1 MDAFTAIMEEGYTIG
16 DRKLARGYVS
26 RKTTLETAEVKTA
39 QGRRKGQ
46 KYFLWPHETSTQYH
60 YRVYLK

>member
-1 MDAFTAIMEEGYTIG
+1 MNAAEAINSGLIISDINLE
-16 DRKLARGYVS
+16 RGYVS

-39 QGRRKGQ
+39 RGRRKGQ
-46 KYFLWPHETSTQYH
+46 KYFCWPHESSTQYH

>member
-1 MDAFTAIMEEGYTIG
+1 MNAADAINSGLIVSDF
-16 DRKLARGYVS
+16 KLESGYVS

-60 YRVYLK
+60 YRVYFK